1 MTPPVQF
8 FIDFDGTIT
17 TIDVVDALLQRF
29 ADKSWIEVEKDW
41 AEGRIGSR
49 ECLDRQVR
57 LVRASKQDV
66 EKLIEEVRIDAHF
79 VEFLEAV
86 RKLTVPVTVVSDGFD
101 VLIREILKKN
111 VPKQLLSG
119 IPVFSNGLRWEPRG
133 PVAVFSDTTC
143 IHGCANCKPEVLKQA
158 RAGTRV
164 VLVGDGLSDRFA
176 AEAADLTFAKK
187 SLLEYCRQRDI
198 RHRAYTDF
206 RSIREW
212 VQSGCK
218 LEAAESECHGSV

>member
-1 MTPPVQF
+1 MPAVQF

-17 TIDVVDALLQRF
+17 TVDVVDTLLQRF
-29 ADKSWIEVEKDW
+29 ADKSWMDVEKEW
-41 AEGRIGSR
+41 AEGHIGSR
-49 ECLDRQVR
+49 ECLDRQIW
-57 LVRASKQDV
+57 LVRATQQDV
-66 EKLIEEVRIDAHF
+66 ERLMAEVRIDAHF
-79 VEFLEAV
+79 VEFLETA
-86 RKLTVPVTVVSDGFD
+86 RKLAVPVTVVSDGFD

-111 VPKQLLSG
+111 VPAPLLSG
-119 IPVFSNGLRWEPRG
+119 LPVFSNGLRWESRG
-133 PVAVFSDTTC
+133 PVPVFSDTTC
-143 IHGCANCKPEVLKQA
+143 GHGCANCKLAVLKQA

-187 SLLEYCRQRDI
+187 LLLEYCRQREI

-212 VQSGCK
+212 VQSGCE
-218 LEAAESECHGSV
+218 LEAAESGCHGSV